1 MPEPMPPELDRLGDA
16 LARAADRKVRT
27 RRHRR
32 DLLARLAGSG
42 VAAVLAFT
50 ALHPGAL
57 GGADRGGSGLLRMA
71 STSVA
76 YVPAACD
83 QPRGATFAA
92 VRPCARPGATDVA
105 TGALAR
111 RYATY

>member
-1 MPEPMPPELDRLGDA
+1 MSEPLPPELDRLGDA
-16 LARAADRKVRT
+16 LARAADRKASSRN
-27 RRHRR
+27 HRR
-32 DLLARLAGSG
+32 TVLARLAGSG
-42 VAAVLAFT
+42 AAAVLAFT

-57 GGADRGGSGLLRMA
+57 GTAARDGGLQLA
-71 STSVA
+71 SSSVA

-105 TGALAR
+105 TDALAR
-111 RYATY
+111 RYATH